1 MKRDNINIGIIN
13 CEFGNIASLIN
24 AVNFLKFSN
33 EILIEPKNLK
43 DFSHLILPGVGSF
56 NESVHRAY
64 VRRADINFR
73 VLGMVHRSIDYDDG
87 GKHLWGL
94 ALLCAT
100 SVRGCLLG
108 TGG

>member
-56 NESVHRAY
+56 PEIMSELKV
-64 VRRADINFR
+64 NFR
-73 VLGMVHRSIDYDDG
+73 I
-87 GKHLWGL
+87 
-94 ALLCAT
+94 
-100 SVRGCLLG
+100 
-108 TGG
+108 